1 MLVVAGATESGE
13 SGLCFGV
20 LGPLQVTRSG
30 QRLGLGGR
38 QQRAVL
44 AMLLAE
50 SGAVVSVGRL
60 ADELWGEE
68 TPTGFVTTV
77 QTYVFRLREILEPGR
92 GHGEPWKVLVTESG
106 SGYRLDIGG
115 SSVDS
120 AVFEGSVRAGRE
132 AMDRGAYEDAA
143 AELAG
148 GLGLWRGEV
157 LADLADLGFV
167 GPIAAR
173 LQEMRLVA
181 QGLRIEAELAL
192 GRHDG
197 ALPEIDRLIADHSLR
212 EQFHAQRMTA
222 LYRGGRQS
230 DALAAYRELRGQLH
244 DELGIEPSPPLQE
257 LHRAILAQDPAL
269 AWHPTSATALAA
281 VGSGGGVKSSSA
293 VSTPPTPPPV
303 PVLDGDQPRH
313 RPGRRVVAAW
323 AVAALVA
330 AGGLT
335 TGIVALSR
343 ANGSEALAANS
354 VGAMQ
359 PDGSI
364 SAAVQVGT
372 DPVGLAFGGGA
383 LWVASRSDG
392 RVSRL
397 DPGTH
402 TVIQTIDVGD
412 APQALTVTA
421 GDVWVANFSDDTV
434 SRINISANEVVATIT
449 VGNRPAAIGSGPSG
463 VWVANSGDNTIQR
476 IDLLTSKPGNP
487 FPVGDGPDG
496 IAVDAG
502 SVWVANGRDGT
513 VSRIDPRTGDEISSP
528 VRVGSG
534 PKGIALSGDEV
545 WVANQGSTS
554 VSRINGS
561 TGLARSIVVGDG
573 PSSVVVAGGAVWVS
587 EEFSGVL
594 TRIDPTTDAVQ
605 RFTIGSSPR
614 GLAAVGSQVW
624 VAAGAFADPKHSGGT
639 LTVAAPANEL
649 DTFSAERLVYDGLVA
664 FRLARGADSQA
675 PVPDLAFAI
684 PAPSNGG
691 RTYTFTLR
699 SGVKYSTGRE
709 VHASDFKLG
718 VRRALTL
725 TSGRPDFFAGI
736 VGGRNCVDHPDACD
750 LSSGVVTDDAT
761 RRVTFHLG
769 APDPEFLYKL
779 ARYVH
784 PAPPG
789 TSLTQVTT
797 SVPGTG
803 PYRIT
808 DYAEGKRL
816 NLVRNRWFRQ
826 WSFAAQPAGYPD
838 VIRWLVTAD
847 TRASL
852 AAVISGRADVTQ
864 PLPFNLQASS
874 ALVSEF
880 KVRYPRQVY
889 SERNFATI
897 FEGLDVAVP
906 PFNNLKARQAVNYA
920 VDRNKLVEVFGGPS
934 VAVPTCQLLPPKFP
948 GDSRYCPYTT
958 GPADGRYH
966 GPDLAKARK
975 LVDESG
981 TKGMSVTIHGPLF
994 AAYPA
999 VNAFF
1004 KQVLEQLGYKVTLH
1018 QMPDADPT
1026 WEFLHNPHS
1035 HLQAQMSGWAPDIP
1049 LASDFYHALVACGA
1063 VSNLS
1068 EYCNRGL
1075 DQRAA
1080 SATTL
1085 MATDPGAALRAW
1097 TEIDRTISDEALVVP
1112 VVNPIAS
1119 TFVSARVGN
1128 YQSNQT
1134 MGALLSQL
1142 WVK

>member
-1 MLVVAGATESGE
+1 MLAVAGATEGGE
-13 SGLCFGV
+13 SGLHFAV
-20 LGPLQVTRSG
+20 LGPIQVTRMG
-30 QRLGLGGR
+30 ERLALGGR

-60 ADELWGEE
+60 ADGLWGEE

-77 QTYVFRLREILEPGR
+77 QTYVFRLREVLEPGR

-120 AVFEGSVRAGRE
+120 AVFEGSARAGRE

-197 ALPEIDRLIADHSLR
+197 ALPEIDRLIADHPLR

-230 DALAAYRELRGQLH
+230 DALAAYRELRGLLH
-244 DELGIEPSPPLQE
+244 DELGIEPSPPLRE
-257 LHRAILAQDPAL
+257 LHRAILAQDPAV
-269 AWHPTSATALAA
+269 AWQPTAATVLAA
-281 VGSGGGVKSSSA
+281 VGSGGAVKGSSA
-293 VSTPPTPPPV
+293 VSTPPTPTSV
-303 PVLDGDQPRH
+303 PVLDVDQPRH

-335 TGIVALSR
+335 TGIVTLSR
-343 ANGSEALAANS
+343 PDSSEALAANS
-354 VGAMQ
+354 VGAVQ

-383 LWVASRSDG
+383 LWVANRSDG
-392 RVSRL
+392 SVSRL

-402 TVIQTIDVGD
+402 TVIQTIDVGA
-412 APQALTVTA
+412 APEALTVTA
-421 GDVWVANFSDDTV
+421 GDVWVANFADDTV
-434 SRINISANEVVATIT
+434 SRINLTTNKVVDTIG
-449 VGNRPAAIGSGPSG
+449 VGNGPAAIGSGPSG

-476 IDLLTSKPGNP
+476 IDPLTGQRGEPIG
-487 FPVGDGPDG
+487 VGDGPDG
-496 IAVDAG
+496 IAVGAR

-513 VSRIDPRTGDEISSP
+513 VSRIDPRTGEEISSP

-554 VSRINGS
+554 VSRINLS
-561 TGLARSIVVGDG
+561 TGQARSIVVGDG

-587 EEFSGVL
+587 EEFNGVL

-614 GLAAVGSQVW
+614 GLAAVGGQVW

-649 DTFSAERLVYDGLVA
+649 DSFSAERLVYDGLVA
-664 FRLARGADSQA
+664 FRLAPGADSQA
-675 PVPDLAFAI
+675 LVPDLAFAT
-684 PAPSNGG
+684 PTPSNGG

-709 VHASDFKLG
+709 VHASDFVLG

-725 TSGRPDFFAGI
+725 TGGRPDFFAGI
-736 VGGRNCVDHPDACD
+736 VGGQNCVDHHDACD
-750 LSSGVVTDDAT
+750 LSRGVVSDDAT
-761 RRVTFHLG
+761 RRVTFHLS

-779 ARYVH
+779 TSYVH
-784 PAPPG
+784 PAPAGNIAQGGHHP
-789 TSLTQVTT
+789 SPRHRPL
-797 SVPGTG
+797 
-803 PYRIT
+803 R
-808 DYAEGKRL
+808 DHRL
-816 NLVRNRWFRQ
+816 RRGQEPQPR
-826 WSFAAQPAGYPD
+826 AQPLVPPVVVRRAARRVPRRDPLARRGGHPGVLGGGHQRSRRCYAAIADHSPGLIGAGQR
-838 VIRWLVTAD
+838 VQ
-847 TRASL
+847 
-852 AAVISGRADVTQ
+852 G
-864 PLPFNLQASS
+864 PLPGPGPQRP
-874 ALVSEF
+874 EF
-880 KVRYPRQVY
+880 RDRLREPRCHCP
-889 SERNFATI
+889 
-897 FEGLDVAVP
+897 AVQQPQSP
-906 PFNNLKARQAVNYA
+906 PGGQLC
-920 VDRNKLVEVFGGPS
+920 GGP
-934 VAVPTCQLLPPKFP
+934 
-948 GDSRYCPYTT
+948 
-958 GPADGRYH
+958 
-966 GPDLAKARK
+966 
-975 LVDESG
+975 
-981 TKGMSVTIHGPLF
+981 
-994 AAYPA
+994 
-999 VNAFF
+999 
-1004 KQVLEQLGYKVTLH
+1004 
-1018 QMPDADPT
+1018 
-1026 WEFLHNPHS
+1026 
-1035 HLQAQMSGWAPDIP
+1035 
-1049 LASDFYHALVACGA
+1049 
-1063 VSNLS
+1063 
-1068 EYCNRGL
+1068 
-1075 DQRAA
+1075 
-1080 SATTL
+1080 
-1085 MATDPGAALRAW
+1085 
-1097 TEIDRTISDEALVVP
+1097 
-1112 VVNPIAS
+1112 
-1119 TFVSARVGN
+1119 
-1128 YQSNQT
+1128 
-1134 MGALLSQL
+1134 
-1142 WVK
+1142 